1 MKVCVLMGGTSA
13 ERGVSLKTGK
23 AITNACLELGHETTH
38 VDFNGDFSA
47 ILNDL
52 KYSDI
57 VFNALHG
64 TIGEDG
70 TIQSWL
76 DENNINYT
84 GSDSISSKLCMNK
97 NESKKIIRKNNYLT
111 PDWFNI
117 ENNDLQKITN
127 EIIKSINFP
136 CIVKP
141 NAQGSTF
148 GLSIVN
154 DNNELIE
161 AMKLAGKYDDTSL
174 IEQYIIGREITVG
187 ILGDKALPIVEI
199 IPDHQLYDYECKYSP
214 GMSQY
219 VCPAKIDSKKEK
231 QIKEESEKIFKLLGC
246 SGYGRIDFLLD
257 ENGRYFFLELNTLPG
272 MTSTSLLPIAANK
285 AGKSFAQLIDAIIR
299 LSLR

>member
-1 MKVCVLMGGTSA
+1 MKVSVLMGGTSA

-23 AITNACLELGHETTH
+23 AVMNACLELGYEATP
-38 VDFNGDFSA
+38 VDFNGDYSS

-64 TIGEDG
+64 TVGEDG

-76 DENNINYT
+76 DENNIDYT
-84 GSDSISSKLCMNK
+84 GSGPNSSRLCMNK
-97 NESKKIIRKNNYLT
+97 NESKKIVRKNNYLT
-111 PDWFNI
+111 PEWFAIDKNY
-117 ENNDLQKITN
+117 EKITS
-127 EIIKSINFP
+127 ETIKSIDFP

-154 DNNELIE
+154 DNNELID
-161 AMKLAGKYDDTSL
+161 AIKLAGKYDDTLL
-174 IEQYIIGREITVG
+174 IEKYIIGREITVG
-187 ILGDKALPIVEI
+187 ILDHKALPIVEI

-219 VCPAKIDSKKEK
+219 LCPTDIESSKEK
-231 QIKEESEKIFKLLGC
+231 QIKEDSEKIFKLLGC
-246 SGYGRIDFLLD
+246 NGYGRLDFLLD
-257 ENGRYFFLELNTLPG
+257 KNGRHFFLELNTLPG
-272 MTSTSLLPIAANK
+272 MTSTSLLPIAADK
-285 AGKSFAQLIDAIIR
+285 SGKSFTDLIGIIIG
-299 LSLR
+299 LSLQ

>member
-1 MKVCVLMGGTSA
+1 MKVSVLMGGTSA

-23 AITNACLELGHETTH
+23 AVTNACLELGYETTP
-38 VDFNGDFSA
+38 VDFKGDFSS

-52 KYSDI
+52 KCSDI

-76 DENNINYT
+76 DENNIDYT
-84 GSDSISSKLCMNK
+84 GSDSQSSRLCMNK
-97 NESKKIIRKNNYLT
+97 NESKKIVCKNNYLT
-111 PDWFNI
+111 PRWNTTH
-117 ENNDLQKITN
+117 NNDAKITS
-127 EIIKSINFP
+127 ELIKSIDFP

-154 DNNELIE
+154 DESELVEGI
-161 AMKLAGKYDDTSL
+161 KLAGKYDGTIL
-174 IEQYIIGREITVG
+174 IEEYIIGREMTVG
-187 ILGDKALPIVEI
+187 ILGNEALPIVEI

-219 VCPAKIDSKKEK
+219 LCPANIDPIKEK
-231 QIKEESEKIFKLLGC
+231 QIKEDSENIFKLLGC
-246 SGYGRIDFLLD
+246 SGYGRLDFLLD
-257 ENGRYFFLELNTLPG
+257 KNGRHFFLELNTLPG
-272 MTSTSLLPIAANK
+272 MTSTSLLPVAADK
-285 AGKSFAQLIDAIIR
+285 SGKSFTELVDVIIR
-299 LSLR
+299 LGI

>member
-1 MKVCVLMGGTSA
+1 MKVSVLMGGTSA

-23 AITNACLELGHETTH
+23 AVTNACLELGYETKP
-38 VDFNGDFSA
+38 VDFDGDFSS

-64 TIGEDG
+64 TLGEDG

-76 DENNINYT
+76 DENNIYYT
-84 GSDSISSKLCMNK
+84 GSGTISSKLCMDK
-97 NESKKIIRKNNYLT
+97 NESKKIIRGNSYLT
-111 PDWFNI
+111 PNWSYV
-117 ENNDLQKITN
+117 ESNNVKITDG
-127 EIIKSINFP
+127 IIKPVNFP

-148 GLSIVN
+148 GLSIAS
-154 DNNELIE
+154 DISELIG
-161 AMKLAGKYDDTSL
+161 AIKLAGKYDDAIL
-174 IEQYIIGREITVG
+174 IEEYIIGREITVG
-187 ILGDKALPIVEI
+187 ILDGKALPIIEI

-214 GMSQY
+214 GMSQF
-219 VCPAKIDSKKEK
+219 VCPAKIEPKKEK

-257 ENGRYFFLELNTLPG
+257 ENGRHFFLELNTLPG
-272 MTSTSLLPIAANK
+272 MTSTSLLPIAAIE
-285 AGKSFAQLIDAIIR
+285 AGKSFAQLVDAIIR
-299 LSLR
+299 LGIR

>member
-1 MKVCVLMGGTSA
+1 MKVSVLMGGTSA

-23 AITNACLELGHETTH
+23 AVMNACLELGYEATP
-38 VDFNGDFSA
+38 VDFNGEYSS

-64 TIGEDG
+64 TVGEDG

-76 DENNINYT
+76 DENNIYYT
-84 GSDSISSKLCMNK
+84 GSGPNSSRLCMNK
-97 NESKKIIRKNNYLT
+97 NESKKIVRKNNYLT
-111 PDWFNI
+111 PDWFAI
-117 ENNDLQKITN
+117 DNNDKKITS
-127 EIIKSINFP
+127 ETIKSIDFP

-154 DNNELIE
+154 DYNELMDAI
-161 AMKLAGKYDDTSL
+161 KLAGQYDETSL
-174 IEQYIIGREITVG
+174 IEEYIIGREITVG
-187 ILGDKALPIVEI
+187 ILDNKALPIVEI

-219 VCPAKIDSKKEK
+219 VCPAEIEPQKEK
-231 QIKEESEKIFKLLGC
+231 QIQEDSEKIFKLLGC

-257 ENGRYFFLELNTLPG
+257 KNGKHFFLELNTLPG
-272 MTSTSLLPIAANK
+272 MTSTSLLPIAANQ
-285 AGKSFAQLIDAIIR
+285 AGKSFAELVDAIIEFG
-299 LSLR
+299 LR

>member
-1 MKVCVLMGGTSA
+1 MKVSVLMGGTSA

-23 AITNACLELGHETTH
+23 AVISACLELGHETKP
-38 VDFNGDFSA
+38 VDFKGSYSS

-52 KYSDI
+52 KYSDV

-84 GSDSISSKLCMNK
+84 GSGSKSSRLCMNK
-97 NESKKIIRKNNYLT
+97 NKSKKIVSKNNLLT
-111 PDWFNI
+111 PGWVAID
-117 ENNDLQKITN
+117 NNDLKIAS
-127 EIIKSINFP
+127 EITKSIDFP

-154 DNNELIE
+154 GGNELME
-161 AMKLAGKYDDTSL
+161 AIKLAGKYDDTSL
-174 IEQYIIGREITVG
+174 IEEYIIGREITVG
-187 ILGDKALPIVEI
+187 ILGGKALPIVEI

-219 VCPAKIDSKKEK
+219 ICPAEIDFNKEK
-231 QIKEESEKIFKLLGC
+231 QIKEDSERIFNLLGC
-246 SGYGRIDFLLD
+246 SGYGRLDFLLD
-257 ENGRYFFLELNTLPG
+257 KNGRYFFLEINTLPG
-272 MTSTSLLPIAANK
+272 MTSTSLLPIAAGK
-285 AGKSFAQLIDAIIR
+285 SGKSFSELVDIILK
-299 LSLR
+299 LSTQ

>member
-1 MKVCVLMGGTSA
+1 MKVSVLMGGTSA

-23 AITNACLELGHETTH
+23 AVMNACLELGYEVTT
-38 VDFNGDFSA
+38 VDFNGKYSS

-64 TIGEDG
+64 TVGEDG

-76 DENNINYT
+76 DENNIDYT
-84 GSDSISSKLCMNK
+84 GSGPNSSRLCMNK
-97 NESKKIIRKNNYLT
+97 NESKKIVRKNNYLT
-111 PDWFNI
+111 PDWFAI
-117 ENNDLQKITN
+117 DNNDKKITS
-127 EIIKSINFP
+127 ETIKSIDFP

-154 DNNELIE
+154 DYNELMDAI
-161 AMKLAGKYDDTSL
+161 KLAGKYDDTLL
-174 IEQYIIGREITVG
+174 IEKYIIGREITVG
-187 ILGDKALPIVEI
+187 ILDHRALPIVEI

-219 VCPAKIDSKKEK
+219 LCPADIESSKEK
-231 QIKEESEKIFKLLGC
+231 QIKEDSEKIFKLLGC
-246 SGYGRIDFLLD
+246 NGYGRLDFLLD
-257 ENGRYFFLELNTLPG
+257 KDGRHFFLELNTLPG
-272 MTSTSLLPIAANK
+272 MTSTSLLPIAADK
-285 AGKSFAQLIDAIIR
+285 SGKSFTDLIGIIIR
-299 LSLR
+299 LSLQ

>member
-1 MKVCVLMGGTSA
+1 MKVSVLMGGTSA
-13 ERGVSLKTGK
+13 ERSVSLKTGK
-23 AITNACLELGHETTH
+23 AVINACRELGYETTS
-38 VDFNGDFSA
+38 VDFNGGYGS

-52 KYSDI
+52 KFSDI

-84 GSDSISSKLCMNK
+84 GSGSSSSKLCMSK
-97 NESKKIIRKNNYLT
+97 NESKKIVRKNNHRT
-111 PDWFNI
+111 PNWFI
-117 ENNDLQKITN
+117 IDNNEALKTD
-127 EIIKSINFP
+127 EIIKSIDFP

-154 DNNELIE
+154 EKNNLIE
-161 AMKLAGKYDDTSL
+161 AIELAGQYDDSSL
-174 IEQYIIGREITVG
+174 IEEYITGREITVG
-187 ILGDKALPIVEI
+187 ILGGEALPIVEI

-219 VCPAKIDSKKEK
+219 LCPAEIAADKEK
-231 QIKEESEKIFKLLGC
+231 QIKVDSEKIFKILGC
-246 SGYGRIDFLLD
+246 SGYGRIDYLLD
-257 ENGRYFFLELNTLPG
+257 ENGKYFFLELNTLPG
-272 MTSTSLLPIAANK
+272 MTSTSLLPLAASK
-285 AGKSFAQLIDAIIR
+285 SGKSFKKLVDFIIR
-299 LSLR
+299 LNIR